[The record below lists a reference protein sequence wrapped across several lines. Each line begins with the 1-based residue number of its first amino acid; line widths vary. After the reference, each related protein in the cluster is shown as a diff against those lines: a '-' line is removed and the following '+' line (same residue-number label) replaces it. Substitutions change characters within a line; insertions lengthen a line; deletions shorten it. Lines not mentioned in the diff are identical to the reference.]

1 MSITT
6 FLAGLAA
13 TIYGV
18 ATIKYNY
25 RYTNLFN
32 RSALIEA
39 WFGSMYTFILI
50 TSIAACIIGLLA
62 MTGLWNNFAGFIT
75 SPFQGF
81 FGGSGTTTQ

>member
-1 MSITT
+1 MSITA

-13 TIYGV
+13 TVYGV

-32 RSALIEA
+32 RSAFIEA
-39 WFGSMYTFILI
+39 WFGSMYTFMLI

-62 MTGLWNNFAGFIT
+62 MTGLWNNFAGFVT
-75 SPFQGF
+75 SPVQGL
-81 FGGSGTTTQ
+81 FGNGSTGVE